1 MDRLTLLTLVLMAL
15 SSYLSRFLG
24 YVLLHGRRLSPRMQR
39 VMESVPGCVLIS
51 VIAPVFV
58 SSEPATLLGLL
69 ITLAAATR
77 LSLLPTVIVG
87 VVATGALRHLL

>member
-1 MDRLTLLTLVLMAL
+1 MDRLTLLTLVLMAA
-15 SSYLSRFLG
+15 STYLSRILG
-24 YVLLHGRRLSPRMQR
+24 YVLLHGRSLSPRMQR

-77 LSLLPTVIVG
+77 LSLLPTVVVG